1 VAAAQGA
8 GGAGG
13 AGGEVAAQA
22 VLRPAG
28 DMRSEGVSLLVE
40 ALTARGSIALRDP
53 TAVAQAM
60 ARAGA
65 PASSASSDGSGG
77 SGGSGGS
84 DGSGGSGG
92 SRLSGPEAAAAD
104 HHEAVALCERPE
116 CNVRPEAE
124 GCQVRAEAEAM
135 ARANLA
141 RALCAQ
147 AVAVVV

>member
-1 VAAAQGA
+1 M
-8 GGAGG
+8 
-13 AGGEVAAQA
+13 AAQA

-77 SGGSGGS
+77 SGGS

-116 CNVRPEAE
+116 GNVRPEAE

>member
-1 VAAAQGA
+1 MAAAQGA

-28 DMRSEGVSLLVE
+28 DMRSEGVPLLVE

-92 SRLSGPEAAAAD
+92 SDGSGGSGGSRLSGPEAAAAD

-116 CNVRPEAE
+116 GNVRP
-124 GCQVRAEAEAM
+124 EAEAM